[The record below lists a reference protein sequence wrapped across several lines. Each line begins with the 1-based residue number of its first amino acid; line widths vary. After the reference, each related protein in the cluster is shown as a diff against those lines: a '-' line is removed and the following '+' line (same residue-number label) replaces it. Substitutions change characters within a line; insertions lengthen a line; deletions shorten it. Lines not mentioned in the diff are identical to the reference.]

1 MCRTSD
7 SVRGH
12 GADAERVVRILID
25 STIRDRD
32 LTADQSGVHHD
43 GLSGYAG

>member
-12 GADAERVVRILID
+12 GTDAERVVRILID
-25 STIRDRD
+25 STIRHCE
-32 LTADQSGVHHD
+32 LTADQPGVHHD
-43 GLSGYAG
+43 GLPGYAG